1 MDKLLKL
8 TVTALILLLGSTVDA
23 RTVVECVDAEGN
35 VSFRDRCPPDMTKKG
50 EKQLRGV
57 SSAPEP
63 SVADVAASNPIT
75 VYVVPQCDACD
86 LVRNALDSRDIPYDL
101 RDVQDDAAAQEALKG
116 RSGGLT
122 VPTTL
127 VGDRVLTGY
136 SRDAI
141 DSALR
146 QAGYPLGDDT
156 AGAPPAETSRDQ
168 PAGTG
173 AAPAAGSAA
182 DDDEGDAG

>member
-8 TVTALILLLGSTVDA
+8 TVTTLILLLGSAVDA
-23 RTVVECVDAEGN
+23 RTVVECVDADGN
-35 VSFRDRCPPDMTKKG
+35 VSFRDRCPPGMTKKG

-57 SSAPEP
+57 NSAPEP
-63 SVADVAASNPIT
+63 SVADIAATNPVM

-101 RDVQDDAAAQEALKG
+101 RDVQDDAAAQEELKG

-141 DSALR
+141 DGALR
-146 QAGYPLGDDT
+146 QAGYPLGEA
-156 AGAPPAETSRDQ
+156 AGSRPGTSADAPAET
-168 PAGTG
+168 G
-173 AAPAAGSAA
+173 ATSETDAA
-182 DDDEGDAG
+182 DADEAD

>member
-8 TVTALILLLGSTVDA
+8 TVTALILLLASAVDA
-23 RTVVECVDAEGN
+23 RTVVECVDADGN
-35 VSFRDRCPPDMTKKG
+35 VSFRDRCPPGMTKKG

-57 SSAPEP
+57 SSQPEP
-63 SVADVAASNPIT
+63 STAHIAAANPIT

-86 LVRNALDSRDIPYDL
+86 LVRNALDSRDIPYHL
-101 RDVQDDAAAQEALKG
+101 RDVQDNAAAQEELKG

-146 QAGYPLGDDT
+146 QAGYPLGDD
-156 AGAPPAETSRDQ
+156 AAVGNPGAPST
-168 PAGTG
+168 
-173 AAPAAGSAA
+173 APATTSETPAA
-182 DDDEGDAG
+182 DAASADEAG